1 VPALSIA
8 TATASPSAR
17 SSPRMTA
24 SAVGERQMLPMQT
37 KRIRMGDR
45 MPSGGVRD
53 DCTMANA
60 ERTAT
65 TVWEGDLA
73 HGSGVLSL
81 KSGAAPDLPV
91 TWASRTERSDGKT
104 SPEELIAAAHASCFS
119 MALSHELA
127 QAGNAPER
135 LDVSATVTLSMDD
148 GPKVT
153 SSHLTVRG
161 VVPGLDADGF
171 AQAAQGA
178 ADGCPISGALKG
190 NLEITVDA
198 QLAGG

>member
-1 VPALSIA
+1 M
-8 TATASPSAR
+8 AS
-17 SSPRMTA
+17 
-24 SAVGERQMLPMQT
+24 
-37 KRIRMGDR
+37 
-45 MPSGGVRD
+45 
-53 DCTMANA
+53 A

-73 HGSGVLSL
+73 HGNGILSL
-81 KSGAAPDLPV
+81 TSGATDDLPV
-91 TWASRTERSDGKT
+91 TWASRTERSAGKT

-119 MALSHELA
+119 MALSHGLA
-127 QAGNAPER
+127 ESGHPPDR
-135 LDVSATVTLSMDD
+135 LEVSATVTLSLDG

-161 VVPGLDADGF
+161 TVPGLDADGF
-171 AQAAQGA
+171 AEAAKGA

-198 QLAGG
+198 QLA

>member
-1 VPALSIA
+1 MNFS
-8 TATASPSAR
+8 R
-17 SSPRMTA
+17 SVTLDW
-24 SAVGERQMLPMQT
+24 Q
-37 KRIRMGDR
+37 
-45 MPSGGVRD
+45 GGIMD
-53 DCTMANA
+53 
-60 ERTAT
+60 
-65 TVWEGDLA
+65 
-73 HGSGVLSL
+73 GSGQLTAGT
-81 KSGAAPDLPV
+81 GAFTLPV
-91 TWASRTERSDGKT
+91 SFPRRIGDPQGGT

-135 LDVSATVTLSMDD
+135 LDVSATVTLSMDG

-190 NLEITVDA
+190 NLEISVDA
-198 QLAGG
+198 QLADS